1 MFIMQISLRTDVINY
16 FINRYGYK
24 SYLEIGV
31 YDVNINFNKII
42 AEDKV
47 GVDPNPAIGLE
58 FTMGSDDFF
67 KQNKKTF
74 DIIFIDG
81 LHESPQVHRDII
93 NSINALN
100 DGGAIILHDCNPTQE
115 AIQRVPPI
123 QAGDWTGD
131 VWKAFVRFRT
141 ETQDYNTF
149 VINIDYG
156 VGVIKKSVKKLPAFI
171 INEPLIYCNLD
182 KNRIKWLN
190 LIEANELEI
199 TLSNG

>member
-1 MFIMQISLRTDVINY
+1 MQINSRTNVINY
-16 FINRYGYK
+16 FITKYGYK

-42 AEDKV
+42 AEDKI
-47 GVDPNPAIGLE
+47 GVDPNSAIGLE
-58 FTMGSDDFF
+58 FTMRSDDFF
-67 KQNKKTF
+67 KQNNKTF

-81 LHESPQVHRDII
+81 LHESSQVYRDIV
-93 NSINALN
+93 NSINVLN
-100 DGGAIILHDCNPTQE
+100 NGGTIILHDCNPTEE
-115 AIQRVPPI
+115 AIQQVPPI
-123 QAGDWTGD
+123 QGGDWTGD
-131 VWKAFVRFRT
+131 CWKAFVRFRT
-141 ETQDYNTF
+141 ETQDYNMF

-156 VGVIKKSVKKLPAFI
+156 VGVIRKSVKKLPMFI
-171 INEPLIYCNLD
+171 VNEPLIYYNLD

>member
-1 MFIMQISLRTDVINY
+1 MQINSRTNVINY
-16 FINRYGYK
+16 FITKYGYK

-42 AEDKV
+42 AEDKI
-47 GVDPNPAIGLE
+47 GVDPNSAIGLE
-58 FTMGSDDFF
+58 FTMRSDDFF
-67 KQNKKTF
+67 KQNNKTF

-81 LHESPQVHRDII
+81 LHESSQVYRDIV
-93 NSINALN
+93 NSINVLN
-100 DGGAIILHDCNPTQE
+100 NGGTIILHDCNPTEE
-115 AIQRVPPI
+115 AIQQVPPI
-123 QAGDWTGD
+123 QGGDWTGD
-131 VWKAFVRFRT
+131 CWKAFVRFRT
-141 ETQDYNTF
+141 ETQDYNMF

-156 VGVIKKSVKKLPAFI
+156 VGVIKKSVKKLPMFI
-171 INEPLIYCNLD
+171 VNEPLIYYNLD

>member
-1 MFIMQISLRTDVINY
+1 MQINSRTNVINY
-16 FINRYGYK
+16 FITKYGYK

-42 AEDKV
+42 AEDKI
-47 GVDPNPAIGLE
+47 GVDPNSAIGLE
-58 FTMGSDDFF
+58 FTMRSDDFF
-67 KQNKKTF
+67 KQNNKTF

-81 LHESPQVHRDII
+81 LHESSQVYRDIV
-93 NSINALN
+93 NSINVLN
-100 DGGAIILHDCNPTQE
+100 NGGTIILHDCNPTEE
-115 AIQRVPPI
+115 AIQQVPPI
-123 QAGDWTGD
+123 QGGDWTGD
-131 VWKAFVRFRT
+131 CWKAFVRFRT
-141 ETQDYNTF
+141 ETQDYNMF

-156 VGVIKKSVKKLPAFI
+156 VGVIRKSVKKLPAFI